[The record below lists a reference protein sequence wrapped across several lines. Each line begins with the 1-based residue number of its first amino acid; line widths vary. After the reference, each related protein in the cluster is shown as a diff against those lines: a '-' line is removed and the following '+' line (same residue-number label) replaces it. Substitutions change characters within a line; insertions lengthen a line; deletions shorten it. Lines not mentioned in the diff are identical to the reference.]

1 MLYCLLHKNKVIGLY
16 SNYNKCNQM
25 IDGLVANN
33 FAKKSDLSIVSYYEN
48 SITSNNTVEDF
59 TSDSTTES
67 SHFVKSEQVLTD
79 ELDKETKNKVIK
91 NRNKQSKII
100 YNVNLLKKQKEKI
113 EESKSIYKSDIELFN
128 KFKKLKA
135 DQPTVVIPELF
146 QTKFNL
152 MTRLEAQN
160 DLSWE
165 SFHTQYKKDNIDT
178 SYNKMFGTGDTERK
192 LLNISDSE

>member
-33 FAKKSDLSIVSYYEN
+33 FAKKSDLTIVSYYEN
-48 SITSNNTVEDF
+48 SITVNNTVEEF

-67 SHFVKSEQVLTD
+67 SHFVKSEKILTD

-91 NRNKQSKII
+91 NRNKQSKIT

-128 KFKKLKA
+128 KFKKIKA
-135 DQPTVVIPELF
+135 DLPTSVIPELF
-146 QTKFNL
+146 REKYIL
-152 MTRLEAQN
+152 MTRLEEQN
-160 DLSWE
+160 NLSWE
-165 SFHTQYKKDNIDT
+165 SFHALYKKENIDT
-178 SYNKMFGTGDTERK
+178 SYNKMFDAGEERK